1 MLPIVGSLSVIP
13 LLVCFYPLIYFVK
26 DFDERIKN
34 CGGYTME
41 SMTVPDAQSL
51 SLLNLGKLYTYS
63 GQQLAVL
70 LALVAATVGLIFST
84 SSMEAEEH
92 THRNSRL
99 ASPERATPNRQEEIF
114 RSISQYIH

>member
-1 MLPIVGSLSVIP
+1 MPIVGGLSVIP
-13 LLVCFYPLIYFVK
+13 LLVSFYPLIYFVK

-70 LALVAATVGLIFST
+70 LALGSVTVGLIFST
-84 SSMEAEEH
+84 SSMETGEH
-92 THRNSRL
+92 TPRRSRL
-99 ASPERATPNRQEEIF
+99 ASPERATSNRQEEIF
-114 RSISQYIH
+114 R